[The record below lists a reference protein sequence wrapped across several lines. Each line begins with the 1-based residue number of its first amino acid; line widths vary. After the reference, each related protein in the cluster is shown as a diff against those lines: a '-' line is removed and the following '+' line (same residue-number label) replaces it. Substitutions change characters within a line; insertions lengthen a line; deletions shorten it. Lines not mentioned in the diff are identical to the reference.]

1 MLAHC
6 NPMKGDIAYDGEK
19 TVWTDMWKDA
29 SEPLHFIHSSDG
41 LNVHP
46 SAAGSNAGKAL
57 TLENARDADKL
68 ARLQTAGRYIAQNQ
82 DSNLAIDRLS
92 ILVQSSVGSFQVT
105 DDRYPFL
112 RDQQIMW
119 DEHRRNC
126 NTDYFVKS
134 GMADWQKRGCCI
146 LLSVSQYLHGLGS
159 SAGVAFPI
167 QISCDVSFVNK
178 CQFIEG
184 LYGYDEKGPR
194 GAMVFKDYINARP
207 VLVGIFDK
215 QVLQVASSSAVLSA
229 QNISQ
234 ASFSQIVASR
244 Q

>member
-1 MLAHC
+1 MA
-6 NPMKGDIAYDGEK
+6 
-19 TVWTDMWKDA
+19 
-29 SEPLHFIHSSDG
+29 
-41 LNVHP
+41 
-46 SAAGSNAGKAL
+46 
-57 TLENARDADKL
+57 
-68 ARLQTAGRYIAQNQ
+68 AGRYIAQNQ

-92 ILVQSSVGSFQVT
+92 ILVQSSVGSFQTTT
-105 DDRYPFL
+105 DGYPYL
-112 RDQQIMW
+112 RDQHIMW

-126 NTDYFVKS
+126 CTDYFDKS
-134 GMADWQKRGCCI
+134 GLSDWQKRGCCI

-167 QISCDVSFVNK
+167 QVTCDVSFVNK

-184 LYGYDEKGPR
+184 LYAYDEKGPR
-194 GAMVFKDYINARP
+194 GPMVFKDYINARP

-215 QVLQVASSSAVLSA
+215 QVLQIASSSAVLSA